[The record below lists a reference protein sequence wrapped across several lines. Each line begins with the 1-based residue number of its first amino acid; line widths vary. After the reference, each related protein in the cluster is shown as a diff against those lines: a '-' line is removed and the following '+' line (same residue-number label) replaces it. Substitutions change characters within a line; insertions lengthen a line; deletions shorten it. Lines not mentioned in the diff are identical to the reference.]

1 MQTAVK
7 SQLDLAAVNAKLTAD
22 KADASAIIA
31 WAAQQFGSGL
41 AMTSSFGGQSA
52 IMLHLASRVV
62 PNIPVIVID
71 TGYLFPETYQFI
83 EELTQ
88 KFSLNVKVFSP
99 LMTAARQ
106 EALYGKLWEQGE
118 EGMDKYH
125 AINKVEPMQR
135 ALKELGV
142 TAWLAGL
149 RRDQSDYRA
158 NLRTV
163 EVQDGVH
170 KIHPILDWSTRDV
183 HQYLKTHGLSYHP
196 LYDKGYKSVGDWHST
211 RPITADQPERSG
223 RFHGLKQE
231 CGIHIPST
239 PAENQSAESANV

>member
-1 MQTAVK
+1 
-7 SQLDLAAVNAKLTAD
+7 
-22 KADASAIIA
+22 
-31 WAAQQFGSGL
+31 
-41 AMTSSFGGQSA
+41 
-52 IMLHLASRVV
+52 MLHLASRVV

-83 EELTQ
+83 EELTK
-88 KFSLNVKVFSP
+88 KFSLNVKIFSP
-99 LMTAARQ
+99 QMTAARQ

-170 KIHPILDWSTRDV
+170 KIHPILDWSIAELRFF
-183 HQYLKTHGLSYHP
+183 
-196 LYDKGYKSVGDWHST
+196 
-211 RPITADQPERSG
+211 SG
-223 RFHGLKQE
+223 TVAFPVVATDAPK
-231 CGIHIPST
+231 
-239 PAENQSAESANV
+239 